1 MKKKFTTFFAIL
13 LCVVA
18 SQAQWSLTGNAGT
31 NPNFNF
37 IGTTDDQPLVFRTN
51 NTWAGILDKKNYN
64 TSFGPEAFLYAIYEY
79 GSHIT
84 AVGYQALALNAHGVQ
99 NTGIGS
105 WALRDNTT
113 GSDNTSVGYGALV
126 NNETG
131 HGNTAVGSVSQSNSV
146 VTNFNSSLGSFSLLN
161 SANGASYNT
170 ALGVAADFNTLANY
184 SNSTMLGANAKAT
197 ASNQVRIGSTSV
209 TSIGGIVDW
218 TTLSD
223 GRFKSNIQSNVPGLT
238 FIKQLKPVTY
248 TLKVSELNNYLRPKD
263 ATDMNGKKIDIP
275 EQHTNITA
283 DEKIV
288 YTGFIAQHVAEAA
301 EKAGYDFHGVDKPK
315 NDKDF
320 YGLRYAEFVTPL
332 VQAVQEL
339 SSTNDSLKAQLNKQQ
354 LQIDEM
360 MRQINNLKNGN
371 TATLI
376 SALPVLKQN
385 SPNPFNSNTIIS
397 YFIPPTTKN
406 AQLIV
411 STANGQSL
419 KTISLNSNGEGQA
432 IIRGG
437 ELAAGN
443 YFYTLV
449 ADGKRVDT
457 KQMILTR

>member
-1 MKKKFTTFFAIL
+1 MKRKFTTLFAIL

-18 SQAQWSLTGNAGT
+18 GQAQWSLTGNAGT
-31 NPNFNF
+31 DPNFNF
-37 IGTTDDQPLVFRTN
+37 IGTTDDQPLVFRTH
-51 NTWAGILDKKNYN
+51 NTWAGILDKKLYN
-64 TSFGPEAFLYAIYEY
+64 TSFGPESFLYAIYGY

-84 AVGYQALALNAHGVQ
+84 AVGYQALAFNANGVQ

-146 VTNFNSSLGSFSLLN
+146 ETSFNSSLGSFSLLN
-161 SANGASYNT
+161 CANGANYNT
-170 ALGVAADFNTLANY
+170 SLGVGADFNTLANY
-184 SNSTMLGANAKAT
+184 SNSTMLGSNAKAT

-223 GRFKSNIQSNVPGLT
+223 GRFKSNIQSNVPGLA

-248 TLKVSELNNYLRPKD
+248 TLKVSELNNYLHPNGI
-263 ATDMNGKKIDIP
+263 TDLDGKKIDIP
-275 EQHTNITA
+275 EPNTDITA
-283 DEKIV
+283 GEKIV

-315 NDKDF
+315 NDKDL

-339 SSTNDSLKAQLNKQQ
+339 SNTNDSLKTQINN
-354 LQIDEM
+354 LQSQINDM
-360 MRQINNLKNGN
+360 MLLINNLKNN
-371 TATLI
+371 TTTLN

-385 SPNPFNSNTIIS
+385 NPNPFNSNTIIG
-397 YFIPPTTKN
+397 YFLPSTTKH

-411 STANGQSL
+411 SAVNGQLL

-432 IIRGG
+432 IIHSG
-437 ELAAGN
+437 ELAAGS

>member
-31 NPNFNF
+31 DPAINF
-37 IGTTDDQPLVFRTN
+37 IGTTDTQALVFKTN
-51 NTWAGILDKKNYN
+51 SIQAGSIDYKKYN
-64 TSFGPEAFLYAIYEY
+64 ASF
-79 GSHIT
+79 
-84 AVGYQALALNAHGVQ
+84 GYQALYFFSSGTFNAAFGHQAMAFNTTGVQ
-99 NTGIGS
+99 NTSVGS

-113 GSDNTSVGYGALV
+113 GSANIAVGYGALV
-126 NNETG
+126 NSETG
-131 HGNTAVGSVSQSNSV
+131 HGNTAIGAVSLSNTV
-146 VTNFNSSLGSFSLLN
+146 TTNFNSSLGSFTLLN
-161 SANGASYNT
+161 CDNGADYNT
-170 ALGVAADFNTLANY
+170 SVGVAADFSTLANY
-184 SNSTMLGANAKAT
+184 TNSTMLGANAKAT

-223 GRFKSNIQSNVPGLT
+223 GRFKSNIQSNVPGLA

-283 DEKIV
+283 NEKIV
-288 YTGFIAQHVAEAA
+288 YTGFIAQQVAEAA

-315 NDKDF
+315 NDKDL

-354 LQIDEM
+354 LQIDDM
-360 MRQINNLKNGN
+360 LRQINNLKNGN
-371 TATLI
+371 TATQI
-376 SALPVLKQN
+376 SALPVLRQN
-385 SPNPFNSNTIIS
+385 SPNPFNNNTIIS
-397 YFIPPTTKN
+397 YFLPPTTKN

-419 KTISLNSNGEGQA
+419 KTISVNTNGEGQA
-432 IIRGG
+432 IICGG